1 MPQVGKTCDRYGEPL
16 PDPPSRE
23 APADPDAG
31 WIYLL
36 AFALLSFASGF
47 AGGLAWAVAHG

>member
-16 PDPPSRE
+16 PDPPARDVV
-23 APADPDAG
+23 DPDAG

-36 AFALLSFASGF
+36 AFAILSFAAGF
-47 AGGLAWAVAHG
+47 SGGLAWAFAHG